1 MINNKKKK
9 LMQIRKLLSLRNK
22 SIKEF
27 HVGEI
32 VKSDLIDFKM
42 CVYGKDSLGFI
53 IADGFDDNGRCHRM
67 SFYPDELEK
76 V

>member
-42 CVYGKDSLGFI
+42 CVYGKDSL
-53 IADGFDDNGRCHRM
+53 
-67 SFYPDELEK
+67 
-76 V
+76 